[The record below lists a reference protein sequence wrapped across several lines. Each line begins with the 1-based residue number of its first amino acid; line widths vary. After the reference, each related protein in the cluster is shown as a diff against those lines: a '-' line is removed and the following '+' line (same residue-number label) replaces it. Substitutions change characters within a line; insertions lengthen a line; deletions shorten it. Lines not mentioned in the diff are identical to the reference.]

1 MTTDVPALLGAA
13 SGAIPTL
20 LLALVF
26 QRPLLLGL
34 VRVADMYREGLARLE
49 ANKVAR
55 WLLWLTPGFTGGITR
70 NVDYTVIAFGVLGM
84 ISSVA
89 LQGVPATAWTD
100 GGSWSGLSDLVFW
113 THLGVVA
120 MLALTVGAGL
130 IVIAS
135 GARTD
140 SGVGEPK

>member
-1 MTTDVPALLGAA
+1 MLGAA

-34 VRVADMYREGLARLE
+34 VRVADMYRSGLARME
-49 ANKVAR
+49 ANKVGR
-55 WLLWLTPGFTGGITR
+55 IILLFTPGFTGGITR
-70 NVDYTVIAFGVLGM
+70 NVDYTVITIGVIGM

-89 LQGVPATAWTD
+89 LQAVPARAWVD
-100 GGSWSGLSDLVFW
+100 GGSWSSMADFVLW

-120 MLALTVGAGL
+120 LLAMTVGAGL
-130 IVIAS
+130 IVVAS

-140 SGVGEPK
+140 AGDAEPE